1 MKTKEVWD
9 LGIRYGLLVIFGIF
23 LEIFYLIFRPLT
35 IYPVY
40 FILNLVYG
48 ASVFENSI
56 ILFGERVFSI
66 QIIDACVA
74 GAAYYLLLILN
85 LSVSFNLKRR
95 IKSLLFLFSSFL
107 VLNIIRIVIFSV
119 LFVSGFEYFD
129 LAHRTVWYAGSTVIV
144 IVIWFVN
151 VKMFK
156 IREIPVYN
164 DFRRILRDIKKDIL
178 YL

>member
-1 MKTKEVWD
+1 MKTKEVWN
-9 LGIRYGLLVIFGIF
+9 LGIRYGSLVILGIF
-23 LEIFYLIFRPLT
+23 LEVFYFVFRPLT
-35 IYPVY
+35 VYSVY
-40 FILNLVYG
+40 FILNLIYG
-48 ASVFENSI
+48 ASVFDNSVT
-56 ILFGERVFSI
+56 LFGERVFSI

-85 LSVSFNLKRR
+85 LSVYLNLHKR

-129 LAHRTVWYAGSTVIV
+129 LAHRIVWYAGSTVIV

-156 IREIPVYN
+156 IKDIPVYS
-164 DFRRILRDIKKDIL
+164 DLKRVLRDMKKRKR
-178 YL
+178 